1 MREKQNQ
8 PFQLFVDTSPKTDS
22 YPMTRDE
29 FLSAMDEILSLPAGT
44 LRGHEKLEELANW
57 DSLSLV
63 SLIAMIDTNSG
74 LRLSPGQIVGCS
86 TIADLLRLDKVGSSS
101 S

>member
-1 MREKQNQ
+1 MRDKQKQFFELPVNA
-8 PFQLFVDTSPKTDS
+8 SPKINT

-29 FLSAMDEILSLPAGT
+29 FLLAMDEILSLPAGT
-44 LRGHEKLEELANW
+44 LRGPEKFEELENW
-57 DSLSLV
+57 DSTSLV

-74 LRLSPGQIVGCS
+74 LCLSPGQIVGCS
-86 TIADLLRLDKVGSSS
+86 TIADLLQLAKVGSSS